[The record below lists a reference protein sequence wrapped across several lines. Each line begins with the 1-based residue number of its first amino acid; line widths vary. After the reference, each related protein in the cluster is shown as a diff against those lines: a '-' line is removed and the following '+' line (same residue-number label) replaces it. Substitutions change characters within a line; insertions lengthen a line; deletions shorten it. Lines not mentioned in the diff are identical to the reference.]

1 MYELCWQKMCIGA
14 NKLKC
19 SKWSFEHFLA
29 YNLGMVMVAHSRTDI
44 QNLTRGGA
52 GKDFSNIMITC
63 ILNEEKEK
71 ETIRRFLKDGYGMP

>member
-63 ILNEEKEK
+63 ILNEEKEE